1 MCVKVLALLLLVAAL
16 PAAPAEPRWIEGT
29 LRGFPVVRDAEGHP
43 IGEGT
48 LTQFIEDGKLHAQ
61 GVFDLRDGRR
71 IREEV
76 VLEQRPRLRQLS
88 WSWEETRGGEVL
100 RRFAVDLTTGHAT
113 ARKRTADGV
122 DTWDDHLDGT
132 RDGFAGVGFMYAVKG
147 LTDRLD
153 KGEKIELTAVV
164 FTTKPRTVTVSV
176 SRDQVGEL
184 AMGAR
189 RLPAARYVIHPEVPW
204 FARLFV
210 KAPDQYLWYYR
221 PDPPAFLR
229 ADIPVAEPGDPMIR
243 IELLPGTESRAVGRA
258 PRRHR

>member
-16 PAAPAEPRWIEGT
+16 PATAAEPRWIEGT

-61 GVFDLRDGRR
+61 GIFDLRDGRR

-153 KGEKIELTAVV
+153 KGEKIELRGFGSFRV
-164 FTTKPRTVTVSV
+164 RG
-176 SRDQVGEL
+176 R
-184 AMGAR
+184 GAR
-189 RLPAARYVIHPEVPW
+189 RGRNPKTGEPVSIPAKRIPY
-204 FARLFV
+204 F
-210 KAPDQYLWYYR
+210 KAGKDLKQLINQNSQT
-221 PDPPAFLR
+221 PAL
-229 ADIPVAEPGDPMIR
+229 AGGDNAI
-243 IELLPGTESRAVGRA
+243 G
-258 PRRHR
+258 